1 MFCSICKKYKYP
13 VFLCCKN
20 LYCLNHSKLL
30 YNNYVLKIQKIYR
43 GYKVRRILKR
53 IYFKLPRDLQL
64 HILNFNCIKINKT
77 GTNDVLNPKNIIK
90 EATHKIT
97 DINNISTNKITLN
110 EINEI
115 LTILIKYNKFI
126 DYKWFNYYKY
136 YFTNMY
142 SVLLLL
148 VDIHDL
154 SNTLTYLVSIVNN
167 DIYDSLNLQPN
178 LLNNDFKTK
187 AKEILNNIIV
197 FFSYSKNPYDKKLIK
212 F

>member
-1 MFCSICKKYKYP
+1 
-13 VFLCCKN
+13 
-20 LYCLNHSKLL
+20 
-30 YNNYVLKIQKIYR
+30 
-43 GYKVRRILKR
+43 VRRILKS

-64 HILNFNCIKINKT
+64 YILNCKTTNKT
-77 GTNDVLNPKNIIK
+77 GTKDYLKIKNIIK

-97 DINNISTNKITLN
+97 DINNLSVNKITLN

-126 DYKWFNYYKY
+126 DYKWLNYYKY
-136 YFTNMY
+136 YFNNMY

-178 LLNNDFKTK
+178 LLNNNFKTK
-187 AKEILNNIIV
+187 AKEILNNITL
-197 FFSYSKNPYDKKLIK
+197 FLANSKRSIK
-212 F
+212 

>member
-13 VFLCCKN
+13 IFLCCKN
-20 LYCLNHSKLL
+20 LYCTNHAKLL
-30 YNNYVLKIQKIYR
+30 YNVSILTIQKIYR
-43 GYKVRRILKR
+43 GHKVRRILKS

-64 HILNFNCIKINKT
+64 YILSCKTIHKI
-77 GTNDVLNPKNIIK
+77 GTKEYLKIKNIIK
-90 EATHKIT
+90 EATHKIN
-97 DINNISTNKITLN
+97 DINNLSTNKITLN

-126 DYKWFNYYKY
+126 DSKWFNYYKY
-136 YFTNMY
+136 YFNNMY

-154 SNTLTYLVSIVNN
+154 SNTFTYLVSIVNN

-178 LLNNDFKTK
+178 LLNNNFKTK
-187 AKEILNNIIV
+187 AKEILNNITL
-197 FFSYSKNPYDKKLIK
+197 FLK
-212 F
+212 